1 MKRITKMAR
10 FGTKGGLWI
19 IWPKAGSGQ
28 ATDLNQTIV
37 RKAGLDAGLVD
48 FRISRIDAT
57 WAGLRFTT
65 RK

>member
-1 MKRITKMAR
+1 MPIAKMAQ
-10 FGTKGGLWI
+10 FGAKGGLWI
-19 IWPKAGSGQ
+19 IWPKIGSGN
-28 ATDLNQTIV
+28 ATDLDQIIV

-57 WAGLRFTT
+57 WAGLRFTM